1 MELSRNIL
9 LLLHLAGM
17 AGILVSLISS
27 RTKISAGVTHS
38 ALLALIAGLGLVGVR
53 YSLHSQDPAQWPPI
67 DNAKI
72 GIKLLFVLIIL
83 ALGYLNKKKEKASS
97 TVWAII
103 GALSIGNIIIAV
115 VW

>member
-1 MELSRNIL
+1 MELARNLL

-17 AGILVSLISS
+17 AGILISLLSS

-38 ALLALIAGLGLVGVR
+38 AALALVAGLGLVGVR
-53 YSLHSQDPAQWPPI
+53 YGLHSQDPTKWPLI

-72 GIKLLFVLIIL
+72 GIKFTFVMIIL
-83 ALGYLNKKKEKASS
+83 ALGYINKKKETVSS
-97 TVWAII
+97 TVWSTIA
-103 GALSIGNIIIAV
+103 ALTIGNIIIAV

>member
-1 MELSRNIL
+1 MELTRNIL

-17 AGILVSLISS
+17 AGILVSLLRS

-38 ALLALIAGLGLVGVR
+38 ASLALVAGLGLVAIR
-53 YSLHSQDPAQWPPI
+53 YPLHSQDPTRWPLI

-72 GIKLLFVLIIL
+72 GIKFIFVLIII
-83 ALGYLNKKKEKASS
+83 ALGFMNKKKEQVSS
-97 TVWAII
+97 TVWSVIA
-103 GALSIGNIIIAV
+103 ALTIANIIIAV